1 MLCLDHGDG
10 GQFFYILMTLLLIDR
25 SVTLFKDCHNYNCFT
40 TCLLIYFLLSL
51 FQSGVEVAV
60 FEHHKG
66 PITSVEWNPIDSSVF
81 VASAS
86 DDQISIW
93 DVAVERDEGTEL
105 AEEPDVPPQLL
116 FMHLGQKDIKE
127 VHWHP
132 QIPGLIMST
141 AQSGFNVFKT
151 ISV

>member
-1 MLCLDHGDG
+1 M
-10 GQFFYILMTLLLIDR
+10 
-25 SVTLFKDCHNYNCFT
+25 
-40 TCLLIYFLLSL
+40 
-51 FQSGVEVAV
+51 
-60 FEHHKG
+60 
-66 PITSVEWNPIDSSVF
+66 F